1 MRGAT
6 TGVDI
11 CCELDNLLKK
21 NKNLHLTSSC
31 ALWRTELS
39 YEEQ

>member
-1 MRGAT
+1 MFCYKEELTEIIPMRGAT

-21 NKNLHLTSSC
+21 K
-31 ALWRTELS
+31 
-39 YEEQ
+39 